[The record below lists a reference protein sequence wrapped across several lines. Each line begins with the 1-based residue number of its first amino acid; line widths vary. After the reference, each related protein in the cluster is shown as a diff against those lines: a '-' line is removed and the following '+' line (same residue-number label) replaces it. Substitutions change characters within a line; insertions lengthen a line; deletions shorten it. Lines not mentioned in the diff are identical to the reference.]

1 MANAI
6 LSGYSLKEKQTGYRD
21 YIGDIIHLEDDVVTT
36 IEMNTESNIS
46 NTLKI
51 GGINLDEAISNIDAV
66 KTNGITS
73 SEILNQKRFGDI
85 RLMVNTTDNSAV
97 GERYNFIVTEDEEI
111 FLIGR
116 NPSNYFVNGQA
127 DDILGLHSIRNPKQG
142 ISKIKE
148 ILTVYWSVYVLY
160 EDGDLYVMGEN
171 NNGQLGIG
179 NLSIQYALTFSADN
193 VVKVST
199 SGVGIDGSVISV
211 LILKNDGTVWACGYN
226 NFGQLGIGSTTTNE
240 NIWRQSLIPMSVGT
254 PIDIL
259 MSGTRIS
266 SAFIIT
272 DTGKLLVT
280 GYNGYGQLGDGTTV
294 NKSSFSKVLALDT
307 EIVTEITSNEGISVL
322 CLTQSGKVFSW
333 GYNGHGELGDG
344 TTVNKTLP
352 KEVTTIPA
360 PYNSVSNPIV
370 KLVGG
375 KSHYG
380 MYGLLS
386 QNGDLFTVGYNG
398 YGQIGDGTTVNKSS
412 FVFVLGNVKYVEVA
426 TSSIYSYH
434 RTLWALTNNNILYSW
449 GYNGE
454 GQCGQNHTTN
464 VLLPT
469 KVNFEY
475 SGDIKQITM
484 LGYSSAVTVY
494 ILLNDGRIYACGDND
509 YQQVSKNTSATI
521 NRLVYTFQGE

>member
-51 GGINLDEAISNIDAV
+51 GGINLDAAISNIDAV

-127 DDILGLHSIRNPKQG
+127 DDTLGLHSIRNPKQG

-199 SGVGIDGSVISV
+199 SGVGVDGSVISV

-398 YGQIGDGTTVNKSS
+398 YGQIGDGTAVNKTQW
-412 FVFVLGNVKYVEVA
+412 FNAFNNVKSFQFAKTPYETYYMYCIV
-426 TSSIYSYH
+426 
-434 RTLWALTNNNILYSW
+434 LTNDNKLVTW
-449 GYNGE
+449 GYNGN
-454 GQCGQNHTTN
+454 GQCGQNHTSN
-464 VLLPT
+464 VSLPT
-469 KVNFEY
+469 IVNFEY
-475 SGDIKQITM
+475 SSEIKQINTC
-484 LGYSSAVTVY
+484 GFSAGMSTYV
-494 ILLNDGRIYACGDND
+494 LLNDGRVFGTGSND
-509 YQQVSKNTSATI
+509 YQQISDNSCANIRRFIKVI
-521 NRLVYTFQGE
+521 